1 MSPFLK
7 RTCSPWRGFLVS
19 GTGGWQG
26 CPQQLGWT
34 FGGWLRDFDVPTLED
49 VSEALMSPTWRMSQ
63 RSDVPTLE
71 HVSEALMSPRWSMSQ
86 RSDVPTLED
95 VSEALMSPCWRM
107 SQRSDVPTLED
118 VSEIWCLHPGGC
130 LRGSGFLSLF
140 HLISWQRSFSTLLP
154 QRLKFL
160 FQFWPWSAPSN
171 SLLYFSIT

>member
-19 GTGGWQG
+19 GTGGWHSN
-26 CPQQLGWT
+26 W
-34 FGGWLRDFDVPTLED
+34 GGHLED
-49 VSEALMSPTWRMSQ
+49 DSETLMSPHWRMSQ
-63 RSDVPTLE
+63 RPWCLQPGGCLRG
-71 HVSEALMSPRWSMSQ
+71 LMSPPWRMSQ
-86 RSDVPTLED
+86 RPWCLH
-95 VSEALMSPCWRM
+95 AGACLRGLMSPPWRM

-140 HLISWQRSFSTLLP
+140 HLISWQRSFSTPLP